1 MNIKKIA
8 IVFYIVGTITFSSG
22 SFLEVKNEASLISAK
37 KQYNN
42 LFIDNSPKSYLT
54 INEINTVKEKINTIS
69 DYNKKAK
76 NTMLEDLK
84 QLEIYITIKN
94 EILNNYDE
102 GELVTDL
109 QQTNLDSY
117 QASINKL
124 NKKYKKELEEY
135 LKDITNQKRLIND
148 VKMRIQNLYTDEA
161 LTNPKTNI
169 STEEINNIKKE
180 LKDIKQ
186 KDFIE
191 KHSQILD
198 SLTETIN
205 NSWVI
210 LDVPYISQ
218 NKNKVL
224 NGCEAATLLM
234 GLQYKGFLK
243 ETNLYDFSTN
253 MPKSATNNAYEGF
266 THDIYGIEPS
276 NVPHWIAP
284 NALSQ
289 YGREASGNSNIM
301 DGTGMS
307 LDALDKELDNN
318 NPVVIYVTSKFA
330 NPSTVKEGV
339 AVNLH
344 VMLLTGYNKM
354 SGEHILVDPWTHEDG
369 RTKWTIDKQRLEY
382 IYNSIGKKNV
392 IIK

>member
-22 SFLEVKNEASLISAK
+22 SFLEVKNEASLLAAR

-42 LFIDNSPKSYLT
+42 LFINKSPKSYLT
-54 INEINTVKEKINTIS
+54 VNEINMVKEKVNTIS

-76 NTMLEDLK
+76 KEMLADLN
-84 QLEIYITIKN
+84 QLEIYITVKN
-94 EILNNYDE
+94 AILNNYD
-102 GELVTDL
+102 GDELITDL
-109 QQTNLDSY
+109 NNTNFDDY
-117 QASINKL
+117 QNNINKL
-124 NKKYKKELEEY
+124 NEKYKKELEAY
-135 LKDITNQKRLIND
+135 LKDITNQKRLIDD
-148 VKMRIQNLYTDEA
+148 VKKRIQNLYTDET

-180 LKDIKQ
+180 LTEIKQ
-186 KDFIE
+186 KDFKETNIA
-191 KHSQILD
+191 ILD
-198 SLTETIN
+198 NLSTTIN

-224 NGCEAATLLM
+224 NGCEAASLLM
-234 GLQYKGFLK
+234 GLQYKGYLK

-253 MPKSATNNAYEGF
+253 MPKSSTNNAYEGF

-289 YGREASGNSNIM
+289 YGRDASGNANIM

-307 LDALDKELDNN
+307 LDALDRELDKN

-330 NPSTVKEGV
+330 NPSAVKEGI
-339 AVNLH
+339 ATNLH
-344 VMLLTGYNKM
+344 VMLLTGYNKI

-369 RTKWTIDKQRLEY
+369 RTKWTIDKERLEY
-382 IYNSIGKKNV
+382 IYNSVGKKNV